1 MRLKEIIAAGA
12 LLVITSLASAQD
24 CYDSSILTPNPF
36 MGNAGEIF
44 NLADGSI
51 WEVKDEYEYLS
62 AYYPTNVIICPSRGK
77 LVVDG
82 KTLNVKY
89 LGGRSR

>member
-1 MRLKEIIAAGA
+1 MRLKEVIAAGS
-12 LLVITSLASAQD
+12 LLVITSMASAKD

-44 NLADGSI
+44 KLADGTI
-51 WEVKDEYEYLS
+51 WEVKDEYENLS

-77 LVVDG
+77 LVVYG
-82 KTLNVKY
+82 KKLNVKKV
-89 LGGRSR
+89 GGR